1 MMDSLYT
8 AATGMAAMQMN
19 VDTIANNLANVN
31 TNAFKAGRM
40 SFQDLLY
47 QQVGDRNAARHGAQV
62 GMGVAPAGTQIAF
75 SQGDLHESDSPL
87 DVAIEGQGFLQ
98 ITMPDGS
105 IGYTRDGSLT
115 ADANGQLVTR
125 SGYQIEPIIAIPT
138 EADPSTIKISSDGLI
153 TAMVNGDEE
162 VLGQLEL
169 ARFANPAGLAA
180 LGSNTFAA
188 TVNSGEP
195 QLSIPGTDSA
205 GVIRQGQLE
214 GSNVTVMTEMVDM
227 INAQRAFESVSKVI
241 STSDEMLSIANQ
253 MRR

>member
-1 MMDSLYT
+1 MMNSLYT

-62 GMGVAPAGTQIAF
+62 GMGVSPAGTQIAF
-75 SQGDLHESDSPL
+75 SQGDLHESDNPL
-87 DVAIEGQGFLQ
+87 DVAIEGEGFLQ

-105 IGYTRDGSLT
+105 IGYTRDGSLQI
-115 ADANGQLVTR
+115 DANGQLVTR
-125 SGYQIEPIIAIPT
+125 SGYQLEPIIGIPIET
-138 EADPSTIKISSDGLI
+138 DPASLKIGTDGLI
-153 TAMVNGDEE
+153 TGTVAGQTE
-162 VLGQLEL
+162 VLGQLEI
-169 ARFANPAGLAA
+169 ARFANPSGLAA
-180 LGSNTFAA
+180 LGSNVFAA
-188 TVNSGEP
+188 TVNSGESS
-195 QLSIPGTDSA
+195 LSLPGSNSA
-205 GVIRQGQLE
+205 GTIRQGMLE